1 MPRRQDP
8 FREVLEGVETV
19 PLREDTYEAEQVQF
33 ITRHPAFAPAL
44 DRLREEL
51 AEVGFLYVEPAA
63 SAEAFDEPQD
73 PHIDPPSAVP
83 AATASPEKMPYPVRA
98 FSAEWGLSAVAVLY
112 LLMNEPTRARTEAF
126 SVTREPT
133 QYVIRM
139 PRPITT
145 ARKNALQE
153 WLKTRVHDQGR
164 TEEIWDVKDKV
175 RFQCSP
181 NDVATIPSFL
191 RWNAGDVEP
200 IELWREGLASG
211 SELRDDAFVARLTS
225 VWERMRRI
233 SPDRT
238 PIPSPPRAR
247 ADGWVVEPA

>member
-1 MPRRQDP
+1 MPRRRDP

-33 ITRHPAFAPAL
+33 ITQHPAFAPAL
-44 DRLREEL
+44 VGLREEL
-51 AEVGFLYVEPAA
+51 AEVGFLYVEPSA

-73 PHIDPPSAVP
+73 PHINPPSAVP
-83 AATASPEKMPYPVRA
+83 AATAYPEAMPYPVRA

-112 LLMNEPTRARTEAF
+112 LLIDEPARARTEAF

-133 QYVIRM
+133 QYVIRL

-145 ARKNALQE
+145 ARKKALQE

-164 TEEIWDVKDKV
+164 TEEIWDVKEKV

-191 RWNAGDVEP
+191 RWNAGEAQP
-200 IELWREGLASG
+200 IELWREGLANG

-225 VWERMRRI
+225 VWERMRKI
-233 SPDRT
+233 SPTGVRPD
-238 PIPSPPRAR
+238 PPSKAR
-247 ADGWVVEPA
+247 A